1 MKGRPKTNDKEI
13 RRESEPEFKQR
24 TSKAAKMQKKRD
36 DKEKRQAIDKKEK
49 ED

>member
-1 MKGRPKTNDKEI
+1 MKGRPKTADKEI
-13 RRESEPEFKQR
+13 RRESESEFKQR
-24 TSKAAKMQKKRD
+24 TSKAVKMQKKRD